1 MPKKIQGGTKGGF
14 KSLFNF
20 KGGFQN
26 ARKIQ
31 GPLKMLSIFKGGSFI
46 AKKYSGG
53 PRK

>member
-26 ARKIQ
+26 AQKIQ
-31 GPLKMLSIFKGGSFI
+31 GATKNAFNF
-46 AKKYSGG
+46 
-53 PRK
+53 

>member
-1 MPKKIQGGTKGGF
+1 MSKKNQGSTKGGF

-31 GPLKMLSIFKGGSFI
+31 GATNNAFNF
-46 AKKYSGG
+46 
-53 PRK
+53 